1 MSRALSD
8 KEFIDLWSR
17 IGSPQ
22 EMSKTTGIT
31 IRAIYSRR
39 ERIEAKLGIKL
50 KSKRIQ
56 KNNDF
61 REDQFPSRLFDP
73 RRHLNI
79 KDGHI
84 CVASDAHYWPGEP
97 TVAHTAF
104 VNVIKDIKPKLV
116 VMNGDILDGAR
127 ISRHD
132 PTGYEEMPPL
142 KDEIG
147 VVKNRLA
154 EIKRVSKDAT
164 TLRTMG
170 NHDLRMGKYLAK
182 YAPEIFGIEGFMLED
197 HLKDWPCS
205 WSILVNNSILIK
217 HRWHNGVHAAY
228 NNILKSHMGEAIV
241 TGHLHRLM
249 ITPYTDYHG
258 DRKYGVDTGTLA
270 DIKGPQ
276 FAYTED
282 NPVNWASGFAVLTI
296 RDGRL
301 LPPEICE
308 VRGDKAW
315 FRGDDYS

>member
-1 MSRALSD
+1 MPKYISD

-17 IGSPQ
+17 LKSPQ
-22 EMSKTTGIT
+22 EMSKATGIT
-31 IRAIYSRR
+31 IRAVYSRR
-39 ERIEAKLGIKL
+39 ENIESKLGIKL
-50 KSKRIQ
+50 KASRTHKGNEHRQ
-56 KNNDF
+56 
-61 REDQFPSRLFDP
+61 DQFPSRLFDP

-79 KDGHI
+79 QDGTI
-84 CVASDAHYWPGEP
+84 CVASDAHYWPGIV
-97 TVAHTAF
+97 TIAHQAF
-104 VNVIKDIKPKLV
+104 VNVIKDIKPNLV

-142 KDEIG
+142 KDEIDA
-147 VVKNRLA
+147 VKTRLG
-154 EIKRVSKDAT
+154 EIKRASKDAV

-217 HRWHNGVHAAY
+217 HRWHNGVHATY
-228 NNILKSHMGEAIV
+228 NNVLKSHIGEAIV

-249 ITPYTDYHG
+249 VTPYTDYHG
-258 DRKYGVDTGTLA
+258 QRKYGVDTGTLA
-270 DIKGPQ
+270 DIHGPQ

-282 NPVNWASGFAVLTI
+282 NPVNWASGFVVLTI
-296 RDGRL
+296 RDGMM

-315 FRGDDYS
+315 FRGEDYA